1 MIGIYKE
8 KINFDQYKK
17 ECDFEEK
24 MKELMKEFGQLSYF
38 KEFVDNINSNIKL
51 YLANHSIETVMAE
64 DEKEE
69 IDFLILLI
77 EENCKNK
84 IFVEKYYN
92 YFYDRLL
99 RIQDKILIR
108 ISEKIY
114 GKRIYRNRP
123 EDL

>member
-1 MIGIYKE
+1 MKKIFNRYKEELFYKYKEECDFKE
-8 KINFDQYKK
+8 KIKDL
-17 ECDFEEK
+17 D
-24 MKELMKEFGQLSYF
+24 QLSYF
-38 KEFVDNINSNIKL
+38 KNFIDNINSNIKL
-51 YLANHSIETVMAE
+51 YLENHSIETVMTE

-99 RIQDKILIR
+99 RIQDKIFIR
-108 ISEKIY
+108 INEKIY
-114 GKRIYRNRP
+114 GKKIYRNRP

>member
-1 MIGIYKE
+1 MKKIFNRYKEECDFKE
-8 KINFDQYKK
+8 KIKDL
-17 ECDFEEK
+17 D
-24 MKELMKEFGQLSYF
+24 QLSYF
-38 KEFVDNINSNIKL
+38 KNFIDNINSNIKL
-51 YLANHSIETVMAE
+51 YLENHSIETVMTE

-99 RIQDKILIR
+99 RIQDKIFIR
-108 ISEKIY
+108 INEKIY
-114 GKRIYRNRP
+114 GKKIYRNRP

>member
-1 MIGIYKE
+1 MKKIFNRYKEELFYKYKEECDFKE
-8 KINFDQYKK
+8 KIKDL
-17 ECDFEEK
+17 D
-24 MKELMKEFGQLSYF
+24 QLSYF
-38 KEFVDNINSNIKL
+38 KNFIDNINSNIKL
-51 YLANHSIETVMAE
+51 YLENHSIETVMTE

-84 IFVEKYYN
+84 IFIEKYYN

-99 RIQDKILIR
+99 RIQDKIFIR
-108 ISEKIY
+108 INEKIY
-114 GKRIYRNRP
+114 GKKIYRNRP

>member
-1 MIGIYKE
+1 MKKIFYRYKEELFDRYKEEYDFKE
-8 KINFDQYKK
+8 KIK
-17 ECDFEEK
+17 ES
-24 MKELMKEFGQLSYF
+24 GQLSYF

-51 YLANHSIETVMAE
+51 YLANHSIETVMTQ

-84 IFVEKYYN
+84 IFAEKYYN

-114 GKRIYRNRP
+114 GKKIYRQ
-123 EDL
+123 E